1 MKFCESVIRK
11 RLEFT
16 EKLHGYAK
24 HGTRRKSELSKMC
37 RDYKEAHD
45 FLTGKIE
52 IVSFVPDYSIRE
64 IKRQLNWLEYAK
76 ELNADAIEEV
86 NYVVNKM
93 KEDGV
98 KGLSNE
104 DSQSSG

>member
-1 MKFCESVIRK
+1 MKFCESIIRK

-24 HGTRRKSELSKMC
+24 HGTRRKNELSKMC

-52 IVSFVPDYSIRE
+52 AVSFVPDYSVRE
-64 IKRQLNWLEYAK
+64 IKRQLTWLEYDKDLHA
-76 ELNADAIEEV
+76 EVIDEV
-86 NYVVNKM
+86 NYIVNKM
-93 KEDGV
+93 KEDGA
-98 KGLSNE
+98 KRLSDE
-104 DSQSSG
+104 DSESSS

>member
-16 EKLHGYAK
+16 EKLHSYAN
-24 HGTRRKSELSKMC
+24 HGTRRKNELSKMC

-45 FLTGKIE
+45 FLTGKIDA
-52 IVSFVPDYSIRE
+52 VSFVPDYSVRE

-76 ELNADAIEEV
+76 ELHAETIDEV
-86 NYVVNKM
+86 NYIVNKM
-93 KEDGV
+93 KEDGA
-98 KGLSNE
+98 KRLSDE
-104 DSQSSG
+104 DSQPSD

>member
-24 HGTRRKSELSKMC
+24 HGTRRKAELSKMC

-52 IVSFVPDYSIRE
+52 VVSFVPDYSIRE
-64 IKRQLNWLEYAK
+64 IKRQLNWLEYN
-76 ELNADAIEEV
+76 EFLHADTIQEI
-86 NYVVNKM
+86 NYVINKM
-93 KEDGV
+93 KEDGA
-98 KGLSNE
+98 KRLSDE
-104 DSQSSG
+104 DSQPSG

>member
-1 MKFCESVIRK
+1 MKFCSDVIRK
-11 RLEFT
+11 KLEFT

-24 HGTRRKSELSKMC
+24 HGTRRKNELSKMC

-52 IVSFVPDYSIRE
+52 AVSFVPDYSVRE
-64 IKRQLNWLEYAK
+64 LKRQFLWLNYK
-76 ELNADAIEEV
+76 PELYVDIIEEIDC
-86 NYVVNKM
+86 VVNKM

-98 KGLSNE
+98 KGLSDE
-104 DSQSSG
+104 DSQPSG

>member
-1 MKFCESVIRK
+1 MKFCSDVIRK
-11 RLEFT
+11 KLEFT

-24 HGTRRKSELSKMC
+24 HGTRRKNELSKMC

-52 IVSFVPDYSIRE
+52 AVSFVPDYSVRE
-64 IKRQLNWLEYAK
+64 LKRQFLWLNYK
-76 ELNADAIEEV
+76 PELYVDIIEEIDC
-86 NYVVNKM
+86 VVNKM

-104 DSQSSG
+104 DSQPSG

>member
-16 EKLHGYAK
+16 EKLHSYAN
-24 HGTRRKSELSKMC
+24 HGTRRKNELSKMC

-45 FLTGKIE
+45 FLTGKIDA
-52 IVSFVPDYSIRE
+52 VSFVPDYSVRE

-76 ELNADAIEEV
+76 ELHAETIDEV
-86 NYVVNKM
+86 NYIINKM
-93 KEDGV
+93 KEDG
-98 KGLSNE
+98 KDNSN
-104 DSQSSG
+104 DR

>member
-1 MKFCESVIRK
+1 MKFCESIIRK

-24 HGTRRKSELSKMC
+24 HGTRRKNELSKMC

-52 IVSFVPDYSIRE
+52 AVSFVPEYTIRE
-64 IKRQLNWLEYAK
+64 LKRQFLWLNYDR
-76 ELNADAIEEV
+76 ELHSEV
-86 NYVVNKM
+86 IDEINYYVNKM
-93 KEDGV
+93 KEDGA
-98 KGLSNE
+98 KRLSDK
-104 DSQSSG
+104 DSEPSS

>member
-24 HGTRRKSELSKMC
+24 HGTRRKNELSKMC

-45 FLTGKIE
+45 FLSGKIE
-52 IVSFVPDYSIRE
+52 AVSFVPDYSIRE
-64 IKRQLNWLEYAK
+64 LKRQFLWLNYKPDLYVEV
-76 ELNADAIEEV
+76 IEEID
-86 NYVVNKM
+86 YIVNKM
-93 KEDGV
+93 KEDGA
-98 KGLSNE
+98 KRLSDE
-104 DSQSSG
+104 DSQPSG

>member
-1 MKFCESVIRK
+1 MKFCESIIRK

-24 HGTRRKSELSKMC
+24 HGTRRKNELSKMC

-52 IVSFVPDYSIRE
+52 AVSFVPDYSVRE
-64 IKRQLNWLEYAK
+64 IKRQLTWLEYDKDLHA
-76 ELNADAIEEV
+76 EVIDEV
-86 NYVVNKM
+86 NYIVNKM
-93 KEDGV
+93 KEDG
-98 KGLSNE
+98 KDNI
-104 DSQSSG
+104 DNR

>member
-1 MKFCESVIRK
+1 MKFCSDVIRK
-11 RLEFT
+11 KLEFT
-16 EKLHGYAK
+16 EKLHSYAK
-24 HGTRRKSELSKMC
+24 HGTRRKNELSKMC

-52 IVSFVPDYSIRE
+52 AVSFVPDYSVRE
-64 IKRQLNWLEYAK
+64 LKRQFLWLNYK
-76 ELNADAIEEV
+76 PELYVDIIEEIDC
-86 NYVVNKM
+86 VVNKM

-104 DSQSSG
+104 DSQPSG

>member
-1 MKFCESVIRK
+1 MKFCECVIRK

-24 HGTRRKSELSKMC
+24 HGTRRKSELSNMC

-52 IVSFVPDYSIRE
+52 AVSFIPDYSVRE

-76 ELNADAIEEV
+76 ELHAETIDEV

-93 KEDGV
+93 KEDGA
-98 KGLSNE
+98 KRLSNE
-104 DSQSSG
+104 DSQPSS

>member
-1 MKFCESVIRK
+1 MKFCADVIKK

-45 FLTGKIE
+45 FLTGKTKA
-52 IVSFVPDYSIRE
+52 VSFVPDYSIRE

>member
-16 EKLHGYAK
+16 EKLHSYAK
-24 HGTRRKSELSKMC
+24 HGTRRKFELSRMC

-52 IVSFVPDYSIRE
+52 SVSFMPSYSLRE
-64 IKRQLNWLEYAK
+64 IKRQLNWLEHDKVLHAK
-76 ELNADAIEEV
+76 TIEEV
-86 NYVVNKM
+86 NYIVNKM
-93 KEDGV
+93 KEDGA

-104 DSQSSG
+104 DSESSG

>member
-1 MKFCESVIRK
+1 MKFCSDVIRK
-11 RLEFT
+11 KLEFT
-16 EKLHGYAK
+16 EKLHSYAK
-24 HGTRRKSELSKMC
+24 HGTRRKNELSKMC

-52 IVSFVPDYSIRE
+52 AVSFVPDYSVRE
-64 IKRQLNWLEYAK
+64 LKRQFLWLNYK
-76 ELNADAIEEV
+76 PELYVDIIEEIDC
-86 NYVVNKM
+86 VVNKM